1 MKLKDVCSLEGKLWK
16 TYTVYLKAEKSL
28 CRQSPHSQSHGF
40 SHSHEQMWELD
51 HRKGWAPKNWC
62 FQIMVLEKT
71 LENLLDCK
79 EIKSVSHKR
88 YQPWVFNGRTD
99 AEAEGPVL
107 WPPDEKSWLTGKDL
121 MLGKTEGKR
130 RRGQQKMRWLG
141 HIIDSM
147 DVNLSDFCPLGQT
160 SLACCSP
167 WGHKGSDTA
176 QWLNNS
182 NSCVNNSNILV
193 DLMWLQLSL
202 YERGRGKLDYRS
214 REVTVELDVWWIQKE
229 TGRQEMQAAS
239 KSGKSQGQWILQWC
253 LQTSGL
259 AQLTLDFRL
268 LTSRIVGVDVYGVG
282 YSVCGGLFQQQQ
294 ESRTLPSFT
303 PAVMV

>member
-1 MKLKDVCSLEGKLWK
+1 
-16 TYTVYLKAEKSL
+16 
-28 CRQSPHSQSHGF
+28 
-40 SHSHEQMWELD
+40 
-51 HRKGWAPKNWC
+51 
-62 FQIMVLEKT
+62 
-71 LENLLDCK
+71 
-79 EIKSVSHKR
+79 
-88 YQPWVFNGRTD
+88 
-99 AEAEGPVL
+99 
-107 WPPDEKSWLTGKDL
+107 
-121 MLGKTEGKR
+121 
-130 RRGQQKMRWLG
+130 MRWLY

-147 DVNLSDFCPLGQT
+147 DVNLGEFCPLGDSRGQR

-167 WGHKGSDTA
+167 WGHKESDTA

-214 REVTVELDVWWIQKE
+214 REVTMELDVWWIQKE

-239 KSGKSQGQWILQWC
+239 KSWKRQGQWILQWC

-282 YSVCGGLFQQQQ
+282 YSGCGGLFQQQQ